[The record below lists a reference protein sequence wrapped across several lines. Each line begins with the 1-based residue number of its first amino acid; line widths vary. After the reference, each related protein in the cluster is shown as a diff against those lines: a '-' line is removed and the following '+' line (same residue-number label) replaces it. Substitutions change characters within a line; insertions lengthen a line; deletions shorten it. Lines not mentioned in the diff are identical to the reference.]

1 MLIQFWKRRKKQC
14 VSIVCSIS
22 ILFSSIFFLNG
33 CEATF
38 LEEKKSS
45 KEAENERF
53 ASFTEKLFCKE
64 VAVSQISL
72 HYTLKEPEAYGIDK
86 ADTAYGMIQTDS
98 TQIKTAAENMQQAL
112 YTFSYEKLNVK
123 NRITYD
129 LLKQYLR
136 NLREEAAYLY
146 YEEPL
151 NTVNGVQTQIP
162 IILSEYQF
170 YDKTDVEAY
179 LDVLSETRDYF
190 QQIIAFEREKADR
203 GLFLSDEMADQVLEQ
218 CNAFLAMGNGNYLYS
233 TFVSRVG
240 ELQELSEK
248 EKSDYIQQNARQMEE
263 QVYPAYEDLIQAVK
277 ELKGKGTNEK
287 GLCYFPEGR
296 RYYEWYIQQSVGVTD
311 TIRELEQQ
319 TRRQISEDIT
329 GMEEAVNEA
338 KQAAAILE
346 NGKAERILEKLKK
359 GIGTA
364 FPEIPKTSLR
374 IKYVP
379 EEMQEHLS
387 PAFYMIPAIDYT
399 EENVIYVNQIQ
410 MRDDL
415 TLFTTLAHE
424 GYPGHLYQTI
434 FFENTDPDPVRSIL
448 NFDGYVEGWATYAE
462 MCSYYLMPLSK
473 TQAAILQ
480 KNSSVILALYA
491 LADMGIHYEGW
502 SRMDTVE
509 FYARYGIKDA
519 ETVNKIY
526 DLILGSPGNYLKY
539 YIGYVKFLELKK
551 EWIKSGNQSQKEFHQ
566 AVLSVG
572 PAPFEIV
579 GKYFSL

>member
-45 KEAENERF
+45 KEVENERF
-53 ASFTEKLFCKE
+53 TSFTEKLFCKE
-64 VAVSQISL
+64 VATSQISL

-86 ADTAYGMIQTDS
+86 ADTAYGTIQTDS
-98 TQIKTAAENMQQAL
+98 TQIKTAAENIQQAL

-136 NLREEAAYLY
+136 SLREEADYLY

-162 IILSEYQF
+162 IVLSEYQF
-170 YDKTDVEAY
+170 YDRTDVEEY

-190 QQIIAFEREKADR
+190 QQIIAFEREKADK

-233 TFVSRVG
+233 TFVSRIG

-296 RYYEWYIQQSVGVTD
+296 KYYEWYIQQSVGVTD
-311 TIRELEQQ
+311 TIQELEQL

-346 NGKAERILEKLKK
+346 DGKAERILEKLKK

-415 TLFTTLAHE
+415 ALFTTLAHE

-434 FFENTDPDPVRSIL
+434 FFESTNPDPIRSIL
-448 NFDGYVEGWATYAE
+448 NFGGYVEGWATYAE

-519 ETVNKIY
+519 ETVDKIY
-526 DLILGSPGNYLKY
+526 NLILESPGNYLKY
-539 YIGYVKFLELKK
+539 YIGYIKFLELKK
-551 EWIKSGNQSQKEFHQ
+551 EWIKSGNQSQKEFHK

>member
-1 MLIQFWKRRKKQC
+1 M
-14 VSIVCSIS
+14 
-22 ILFSSIFFLNG
+22 
-33 CEATF
+33 
-38 LEEKKSS
+38 
-45 KEAENERF
+45 
-53 ASFTEKLFCKE
+53 
-64 VAVSQISL
+64 
-72 HYTLKEPEAYGIDK
+72 
-86 ADTAYGMIQTDS
+86 
-98 TQIKTAAENMQQAL
+98 
-112 YTFSYEKLNVK
+112 YTFSYEKLSVK

-136 NLREEAAYLY
+136 SLREEADYLY

-162 IILSEYQF
+162 IVLSEYQF
-170 YDKTDVEAY
+170 YDRTDVEAY

-190 QQIIAFEREKADR
+190 QQIIAFEREKADK

-233 TFVSRVG
+233 TFVSRIG

-263 QVYPAYEDLIQAVK
+263 QVYPAYEDLIQAVE

-296 RYYEWYIQQSVGVTD
+296 KYYEWYIQQSVGVTD
-311 TIRELEQQ
+311 TIQELEQL

-346 NGKAERILEKLKK
+346 DGKAERILEKLKK

-434 FFENTDPDPVRSIL
+434 FFESTNPDPVRSIL
-448 NFDGYVEGWATYAE
+448 NFGGYVEGRATYAE

-519 ETVNKIY
+519 ETVDKIY
-526 DLILGSPGNYLKY
+526 NLILGSPGNYLKY
-539 YIGYVKFLELKK
+539 YIGYIKFLELKK
-551 EWIKSGNQSQKEFHQ
+551 EWIKSGNQSQKEFHK

>member
-53 ASFTEKLFCKE
+53 TSFTEKLFCKE
-64 VAVSQISL
+64 VAASQISL

-86 ADTAYGMIQTDS
+86 ADTAYGTIQTDS
-98 TQIKTAAENMQQAL
+98 TQIKTAAENIQQAL

-136 NLREEAAYLY
+136 SLREEADYLY

-162 IILSEYQF
+162 IVLSEYQF
-170 YDKTDVEAY
+170 YDRTDVEAY

-190 QQIIAFEREKADR
+190 QQIIAFGREKADK
-203 GLFLSDEMADQVLEQ
+203 GLFLSDEMAD
-218 CNAFLAMGNGNYLYS
+218 
-233 TFVSRVG
+233 
-240 ELQELSEK
+240 
-248 EKSDYIQQNARQMEE
+248 IQQTARQVEE
-263 QVYPAYEDLIQAVK
+263 QVYPAYEDLIQAVE

-296 RYYEWYIQQSVGVTD
+296 KYYEWYIQQSVGVTD
-311 TIRELEQQ
+311 TIQELEQL

-346 NGKAERILEKLKK
+346 DEKAERILEKLKK

-434 FFENTDPDPVRSIL
+434 FFESTDPDPIRSIL
-448 NFDGYVEGWATYAE
+448 NFGGYVEGWATYAE

-519 ETVNKIY
+519 KTVDKIY
-526 DLILGSPGNYLKY
+526 NLILGSPGNYLKY
-539 YIGYVKFLELKK
+539 YIGYIKFLELKK
-551 EWIKSGNQSQKEFHQ
+551 EWIKSGNQSQKEFHK